1 MSKLITFQELRH
13 KCAELHC
20 PKDWTIALWA
30 DFFGD
35 CFKLHAMNEIDKKE
49 AIDEI
54 SKCYNV
60 DTDIITKTVQ
70 FQKDNGI
77 VED

>member
-1 MSKLITFQELRH
+1 MSKQTTFQELRH
-13 KCAELHC
+13 KCAELYC
-20 PKDWTIALWA
+20 PKDWTINLWA

-35 CFKLHAMNEIDKKE
+35 CMKLHVMNEADRKE

-54 SKCYNV
+54 SKCYSCDEIQV
-60 DTDIITKTVQ
+60 VATVA

-77 VED
+77 LGD